1 MPTTEEMICITCPVG
16 CTLQVTHENETVLNV
31 DGNTCPRGLKY
42 VKRELT
48 DPRRMV
54 ATTVRVNEGLHPL
67 VPVYTAEPFPKPRI
81 FELLDA
87 LREVE
92 VDAPVA
98 IHQVVLADELGTGI
112 DVVTSRDMP
121 PRARRPKTSRSQAE
135 SY

>member
-1 MPTTEEMICITCPVG
+1 MPTTEEMICVTCPMG

-31 DGNTCPRGLKY
+31 DGNTCRRGIEY
-42 VKRELT
+42 VKSELT

-54 ATTVRVNEGLHPL
+54 ATTVRVKGGLHPL

-92 VDAPVA
+92 VEAPVA
-98 IHQVVLADELGTGI
+98 IEQAVLPDALGTGI
-112 DVVTSRDMP
+112 DVVASRDMP
-121 PRARRPKTSRSQAE
+121 SRP
-135 SY
+135 